1 MARTRRK
8 QKKLVDPYAEREAAK
23 YGRPI
28 KSREFIMAY
37 LEEVGHPM
45 SEAELVKALEI
56 DDPEDQRA
64 LGARLRAMVRDG
76 QLVRNRRGIYGLA
89 SKMDLVR
96 GRVVGH
102 PDGFGFLVADEG
114 GDDVF
119 LSPREMRTVFHGDR
133 VIARVVGV
141 DRRGRREGA
150 IVDVLERNTQSLV
163 GRYFDES
170 GVGFVTPSN
179 QRISQDVVIPPEHR
193 GEARSGQM
201 VVVEIVEQP
210 GRRTQAIGR
219 IVEVLGD
226 HMAPGMEVEIA
237 LRSHDLP
244 FEWPAAIEEEVAALP
259 AGVGPDDLDGREDIR
274 DLPLV
279 TIDGEDSK
287 DFDDAVF
294 CERKGR
300 GWRLIVAIADVSHY
314 VDPWSALDEE
324 ARLRGNSVYF
334 PQQVIPMLPEALSND
349 LCSIRPRV
357 DRLCLACEISVTP
370 AGNLRSYR
378 FFAAVMHSHARLTY
392 GQVARMIDE
401 GPADEDEAAVHPHI
415 LELHALYGA
424 LRKARERRG
433 AIDFERPETR
443 IVFNEERKIERIV
456 PVERND
462 AHRLIEECMIMA
474 NRAAAEFL
482 LEHEIA
488 ALYRTHCEPMPDK
501 LADLKTF
508 LGELGLQLGGGSRP
522 RPRDYARLLRTVADR
537 PDRDLIETVLLRSL
551 SQAVYSPENGGH
563 FGLALEAYTHFT
575 SPIRRYPDLVVH
587 RAIHHLISGGAPGS
601 FVYNAGDMEGMGNHC
616 SMTERRA
623 DEATRSA
630 VDWLK
635 CEFMMDRIGE
645 VFPGIVTGVTSFGLF
660 VELKDIHV
668 EGLVHVTALDN
679 DYYHFDATGHRLRGE
694 RSGVEYRLADP
705 IEVRVVRVDLDE
717 RKIDF
722 ALERGP
728 EGGREAGGATKAK
741 PPRKRGGRRR
751 GRRR

>member
-1 MARTRRK
+1 MARK
-8 QKKLVDPYAEREAAK
+8 PNLVDPFAEREAAK

-45 SEAELVKALEI
+45 SEAELIEALGIE
-56 DDPEDQRA
+56 DPEDQRA

-102 PDGFGFLVADEG
+102 PDVAGFLVSDEG

-119 LSPREMRTVFHGDR
+119 LSPREMRAVFHGDR
-133 VIARVVGV
+133 VIARIVGV

-163 GRYFDES
+163 GRYFEES

-179 QRISQDVVIPPEHR
+179 QRISQDIVIPPENR

-210 GRRTQAIGR
+210 GRRSQAIGR
-219 IVEVLGD
+219 IVEILGD

-244 FEWPAAIEEEVAALP
+244 FEWPESIADEVAALP
-259 AGVGPDDLDGREDIR
+259 AGVGDEDWVGREDLR
-274 DLPLV
+274 DIPLV
-279 TIDGEDSK
+279 TIDGEDSR

-314 VDPWSALDEE
+314 VGPWSALDEE

-349 LCSIRPRV
+349 LCSIRPKV
-357 DRLCLACEISVTP
+357 DRLCLACEMTITP
-370 AGNLRSYR
+370 AGNLRSHR

-392 GQVARMIDE
+392 GQVARMLE
-401 GPADEDEAAVHPHI
+401 SGPADEAEAAIHPHV
-415 LELHALYGA
+415 LSLHALYGA

-443 IVFNEERKIERIV
+443 IVFNDERKIERIV
-456 PVERND
+456 AVERND
-462 AHRLIEECMIMA
+462 AHKLIEECMIAA

-488 ALYRTHCEPMPDK
+488 ALYRTHAEPMPDK
-501 LADLKTF
+501 IADLKSF

-522 RPRDYARLLRTVADR
+522 RPRDYARLLRAVADR

-587 RAIHHLISGGAPGS
+587 RAIHHLISGGKPRS
-601 FVYNAGDMEGMGNHC
+601 FIYSAGDVEGMGNHC

-635 CEFMMDRIGE
+635 CEFMKDRVGE
-645 VFPGIVTGVTSFGLF
+645 VFSGIITGVTSFGLF

-668 EGLVHVTALDN
+668 EGLIHVTALDN

-694 RSGVEYRLADP
+694 RSGAEFRLADP
-705 IEVRVVRVDLDE
+705 IEVRVTRVDLDE

-728 EGGREAGGATKAK
+728 EDAGDAGKRSR
-741 PPRKRGGRRR
+741 PPRKRGGRSRSGGRRR
-751 GRRR
+751 GRRG